1 MPRLAHLNQ
10 RPMTPSLI
18 KAAAFVAGSTALL
31 AAVPAFAETYP
42 TKPVTIVV
50 PYVPGGNIDTTAR
63 LIGRAMGDVLKQPV
77 VIDNRAGAGGI
88 IGAAYVAKGKP
99 DGYTLLLGSSATIGT
114 APAVYKQV
122 NYDPLHDFTAIA
134 GINTVPMVLT
144 VGKQLSAVSS
154 FAQLVAAS
162 KKANGGISVAT
173 SGNGSSNHLAL
184 ELLKRQ
190 TGFVATHVPYKGAAP
205 ALTDLLGGQVD
216 AQIDQLNSSLPYLRD
231 GRIKAVAQLGSKRS
245 ALLPAVPTLAEQG
258 VKGFDA
264 VTYTG
269 LFAPVGISKDVQQKL
284 VAAVQAALQD
294 PAVIKSFQ
302 EMGAE
307 RMTLSPEAFAA
318 FVKTDTIKWRT
329 TAHDASIT
337 VE

>member
-1 MPRLAHLNQ
+1 
-10 RPMTPSLI
+10 MTPNLI
-18 KAAAFVAGSTALL
+18 KTAAFMAASAALL
-31 AAVPAFAETYP
+31 ATAPASAETYP
-42 TKPVTIVV
+42 SKTITIVV

-63 LIGRAMGDVLKQPV
+63 LIGRAMGEVLKQPIV
-77 VIDNRAGAGGI
+77 VDNRAGAGGI
-88 IGAAYVAKGKP
+88 IGAAYVAKIKP

-122 NYDPLHDFTAIA
+122 AYDPLRDFTAIA
-134 GINTVPMVLT
+134 GLNTVPMVLT
-144 VGKQLSAVSS
+144 IGSRLAGVSN
-154 FAQLVAAS
+154 FDQLVAAS

-190 TGFVATHVPYKGAAP
+190 SGFIATHVPYKGAAP

-245 ALLPAVPTLAEQG
+245 ALLPNVPTLAEQG

-269 LFAPVGISKDVQQKL
+269 LFAPAGVPAEVQHKL
-284 VAAVQAALQD
+284 VEAVEAALKD
-294 PAVIKSFQ
+294 PAVVKAFR

-307 RMTLSPEAFAA
+307 RVSLSPEAFAA
-318 FVKTDTIKWRT
+318 FVKADTTQWRT
-329 TAHDASIT
+329 TARDASIT

>member
-1 MPRLAHLNQ
+1 
-10 RPMTPSLI
+10 MTPNLI
-18 KAAAFVAGSTALL
+18 KTAAFMAASAALL
-31 AAVPAFAETYP
+31 AAAPASADTYP
-42 TKPVTIVV
+42 SKSITIVV

-63 LIGRAMGDVLKQPV
+63 LIGRAMGEVLKQPV
-77 VIDNRAGAGGI
+77 VVDNRAGAGGI
-88 IGAAYVAKGKP
+88 IGAAYVAKIKP

-122 NYDPLHDFTAIA
+122 AYDPLRDFTAIA
-134 GINTVPMVLT
+134 GLNTVPMVLT
-144 VGKQLSAVSS
+144 IGSRLAGVST
-154 FAQLVAAS
+154 FDQLVAAS

-190 TGFVATHVPYKGAAP
+190 SGFVATHVPYKGAAP

-245 ALLPAVPTLAEQG
+245 ALLPNVPTLAEQG

-269 LFAPVGISKDVQQKL
+269 LFAPAGVPADVQHKL
-284 VAAVQAALQD
+284 VEAVEAALKD
-294 PAVIKSFQ
+294 PAVVKAFQ
-302 EMGAE
+302 DMGAE
-307 RMTLSPEAFAA
+307 RVSLSPEAFAA
-318 FVKTDTIKWRT
+318 FVKADTTKWRT

>member
-1 MPRLAHLNQ
+1 
-10 RPMTPSLI
+10 MTPSLI
-18 KAAAFVAGSTALL
+18 KTAAFIAASTALL
-31 AAVPAFAETYP
+31 SSPPASAENYP
-42 TKPVTIVV
+42 SKAITIVV

-63 LIGRAMGDVLKQPV
+63 LIGRAMGEVLKQPV
-77 VIDNRAGAGGI
+77 VVDNRAGAGGI
-88 IGAAYVAKGKP
+88 IGATYVAKIKP

-114 APAVYKQV
+114 APAVYKDV
-122 NYDPLHDFTAIA
+122 KYDPLHDFTAIA
-134 GINTVPMVLT
+134 GLNTVPMVLT
-144 VGKQLSAVSS
+144 IAARLPGVSN
-154 FAQLVAAS
+154 FDQLVAAS
-162 KKANGGISVAT
+162 RKADGGISVAT

-190 TGFVATHVPYKGAAP
+190 SGFAATHVPYKGAAP

-245 ALLPAVPTLAEQG
+245 ALLPNVPTLAEQG

-269 LFAPVGISKDVQQKL
+269 LFAPAGVPAEVQHKL
-284 VAAVQAALQD
+284 VTAVEAALMD
-294 PAVIKSFQ
+294 PAVVKAFK

-307 RMTLSPEAFAA
+307 RMSLSPQAFAA
-318 FVKTDTIKWRT
+318 FVKADTLKWRA
-329 TAHDASIT
+329 TARDASIT